1 MAEIYNF
8 DSPTQVAIAAIGE
21 PGNRVFIM
29 QIRESATSLTVKLEK
44 TQVAGIV
51 QYIALMLGDLDR
63 LGHLPEA
70 AAVIPP
76 IEPRFAVGEIGVEY
90 REEADI
96 VVIQLTEMA
105 EDEDQRAK
113 IVLQIT
119 KELAGTLAIQGT
131 GLIEAGRPT
140 CPLCGFPIEPEG
152 HPCPRTNG
160 FRAPTP

>member
-1 MAEIYNF
+1 MADSFSF
-8 DSPTQVAIAAIGE
+8 DSSSEVALGAIGE

-29 QIRESATSLTVKLEK
+29 QIREGTQSLTVKLEK
-44 TQVAGIV
+44 TQVAGLV
-51 QYIALMLGDLDR
+51 QYIAMMLGDLDR

-70 AAVIPP
+70 ALVRPP
-76 IEPRFAVGEIGVEY
+76 IEPSFAVGEIGVEY
-90 REEADI
+90 HEDDDI
-96 VVIQLTEMA
+96 VVVELTELA
-105 EDEDQRAK
+105 EEVPDRAK
-113 IVLQIT
+113 VVLRIT

-160 FRAPTP
+160 YRAPTP